1 MNILEHLKGH
11 RVGIIQN
18 EFVKLS
24 IDGDILRDDDIKMI
38 EKPLGKTK
46 LCIRNKKISDQIK
59 QQALL
64 FRLFKITSKQDSKA
78 RNSEEGNV
86 NT

>member
-1 MNILEHLKGH
+1 
-11 RVGIIQN
+11 
-18 EFVKLS
+18 
-24 IDGDILRDDDIKMI
+24 MI
-38 EKPLGKTK
+38 EKTLGKTK

>member
-1 MNILEHLKGH
+1 
-11 RVGIIQN
+11 
-18 EFVKLS
+18 
-24 IDGDILRDDDIKMI
+24 MI